1 MRQLTIL
8 LMAVL
13 FCSLSAWSQTPTPAI
28 VGIAV
33 SQSNDFTHAKKMLVN
48 DGYVYNESSSTP
60 SCAVYEYSGA
70 RYADEAVIVKIYK
83 LGKTNKVE
91 KCVILVGQAYIQRF
105 SRDLSQ
111 YGYTYTNPMGM
122 SIEPFQVLYENG
134 KYAVGERINN
144 QGWFEATFF
153 QWGQDVKFE

>member
-1 MRQLTIL
+1 
-8 LMAVL
+8 MAVL
-13 FCSLSAWSQTPTPAI
+13 FCSLSAWSQSPAI

-33 SQSNDFTHAKKMLVN
+33 SKSNDFAHAKKMLVN
-48 DGYVYNESSSTP
+48 DGYVYNESSSSP

-70 RYADEAVIVKIYK
+70 KYADEAVIVKIYK

-91 KCVILVGQAYIQRF
+91 KCVILVGQKYIHSF
-105 SRDLSQ
+105 IRDLAQ
-111 YGYTYTNPMGM
+111 YGYTYINPMGS
-122 SIEPFQVLYENG
+122 SIEPFQELYENG

-153 QWGQDVKFE
+153 QWGQDVQFE

>member
-1 MRQLTIL
+1 MKKVL
-8 LMAVL
+8 LMLMTVL
-13 FCSLSAWSQTPTPAI
+13 LCSLSAWSQTPSPAI
-28 VGIAV
+28 VGMAV

-48 DGYVYNESSSTP
+48 DGYVYNQKSSTS

-83 LGKTNKVE
+83 LRKTNKVE
-91 KCVILVGQAYIQRF
+91 KCVILFGQKYIQRF

-111 YGYTYTNPMGM
+111 YGYRMTNTSGM
-122 SIEPFQVLYENG
+122 SIGRFQELYEND
-134 KYAVGERINN
+134 KYAVGIRINE

-153 QWGQDVKFE
+153 QWGQGAKFE